1 MFAPTHLRAGRRD
14 GLLLGAALLV
24 LALLAWL
31 TLWWWEASPYG
42 RYLHHDAGGAGSASL
57 PLAIEGVVF
66 TLGWLVMIVAMML
79 PSSVPLVLTFR
90 ALVGRRRHPGRLV
103 GLLLV
108 GYLASWTAFGA
119 AAWVADRGIHAL
131 VEGVPWLA
139 AQPQLIIAATLLA
152 AGLWQFSPL
161 REACLDAC
169 RSPLGFVVDR
179 WTGTAERRD
188 AVRIGAAHGLF
199 CIGCCWS
206 LMLVMFG
213 VGLGSFSV
221 MLALGALTAIE
232 KNLPQGRRLTRPL
245 GVALVFAA
253 LYTVST

>member
-14 GLLLGAALLV
+14 GLLLGTALLA
-24 LALLAWL
+24 LAGLAWL

-42 RYLHHDAGGAGSASL
+42 RYLHHDAGAAGL
-57 PLAIEGVVF
+57 PLPIEGAIF

-90 ALVGRRRHPGRLV
+90 SLVGRRRHPGLLV
-103 GLLLV
+103 GILLI
-108 GYLASWTAFGA
+108 GYLASWTGFGA
-119 AAWVADRGIHAL
+119 AAWLADRGIHAL
-131 VEGVPWLA
+131 VATVPWLA
-139 AQPQLIIAATLLA
+139 AYPQLVMGVTLVA

-161 REACLDAC
+161 RESCLDAC

-179 WTGTAERRD
+179 WTGSAERRD
-188 AVRIGAAHGLF
+188 ALRIGVAHGLF

-221 MLALGALTAIE
+221 MLVLGALTAIE
-232 KNLPQGRRLTRPL
+232 KVVAGGRRLTRPI
-245 GVALVFAA
+245 GVVLILAA
-253 LYTVST
+253 VHTLAS